1 MHVEERTRELKE
13 TRDYLENLINYANAP
28 IIVWDADSKITL
40 FNHAF
45 ERLTGRTMDEMLG
58 QKLDILFPKENL
70 EHAMSHVNGATKGK
84 RLEVEEIPIQHKDG
98 SVRTVLW
105 NSATL
110 YDENGASVATIAQ
123 GQDITERKEAEE
135 ALWLRTEDLEQAN
148 RELEAFSYSVSH
160 DLRAPLR
167 SIDGFSQ
174 LIMRRYFDKL
184 DDKGRDYLDEL
195 RKSSQLMAQLMDDIL
210 TLSRISRYE
219 LTKNKVDL
227 SALAIAIARDLKK
240 SQPEHNVEF
249 VIAQGLETLGDERLL
264 RIVLENLMGN
274 AYKFT
279 GKTKKAKI
287 EIGTLEIDGTKAF
300 FVRDNGVG
308 FDIQFADK
316 LFKPFHRL
324 HTPKEFPGTGI
335 GLASVR
341 RIIERHGGKVWAKS
355 EVDKGA
361 TFYFTLSE

>member
-1 MHVEERTRELKE
+1 
-13 TRDYLENLINYANAP
+13 LENLINYANAP
-28 IIVWDADSKITL
+28 IIVWDTNSKITL

-58 QKLDILFPKENL
+58 QKLDVLFPEESR
-70 EHAMSHVNGATKGK
+70 EHAMTHVNGAIKGK
-84 RLEVEEIPIQHKDG
+84 RMEVEEIPIQHMDG

-110 YDENGASVATIAQ
+110 FDASGTAVATIAQ
-123 GQDITERKEAEE
+123 GQDITERKVVEKN
-135 ALWLRTEDLEQAN
+135 LWERTVDLEQAN

-174 LIMRRYFDKL
+174 LILRRYFDKL

-195 RKSSQLMAQLMDDIL
+195 RRSSQLMAQLMDDIL

-219 LTKNKVDL
+219 L
-227 SALAIAIARDLKK
+227 S
-240 SQPEHNVEF
+240 
-249 VIAQGLETLGDERLL
+249 RLL
-264 RIVLENLMGN
+264 KIVLENLMGN

-287 EIGTLEIDGTKAF
+287 EVGTVDFDGMKTF
-300 FVRDNGVG
+300 YVRDNGVG
-308 FDIQFADK
+308 FDMQFADK

-324 HTPKEFPGTGI
+324 HTPSEFPGTGI

-341 RIIERHGGKVWAKS
+341 RIIERHGGKIWADS
-355 EVDKGA
+355 VLDRGS
-361 TFYFTLSE
+361 TFYFTLPA